1 MTERQRIVVGVDVGA
16 TKVLAG
22 YVDEAGRVLRQARAP
37 MDRSSQ
43 AAALRSIEGALEAL
57 LSEPWEGPL
66 PLAVG
71 FGVVG
76 QTDPA
81 TATWVRAMN
90 IPISTPV
97 DMTARFTAR
106 YGLAAAVDND
116 VHAATLA
123 ELRWGAGRGTRE
135 FIYLNVGTGIAAGLV
150 CNGQLVRGAANY
162 AGELGHMAVAGE
174 EIVCPCGRKGCLE
187 PVASGGGMIQR
198 AYDLL
203 PAYPGSALGA
213 LPEGERLDAHA
224 IFTYADAGD
233 PLAQRIASEA
243 VEALGKAL
251 VNLINLLNP
260 EVIVVGGGVFA
271 DGWLLPRLRAVV
283 ERDALAGARG
293 ALKGIYLSALQA
305 DLVGLLGAATLA
317 WDRLLQR
324 KEER

>member
-1 MTERQRIVVGVDVGA
+1 MSNAQRLVVGVDVGA

-22 YVDEAGRVLRQARAP
+22 YVDEAGRVLRQVRAP
-37 MDRSSQ
+37 MDRSNQ
-43 AAALRSIEGALEAL
+43 ATALASIESALAALMA
-57 LSEPWEGPL
+57 EPWEGPF

-90 IPISTPV
+90 IPISTSV

-106 YGLAAAVDND
+106 YGLPAAVDND

-123 ELRWGAGRGTRE
+123 ELRWGAGCGARE
-135 FIYLNVGTGIAAGLV
+135 FIYLNVGTGVAAGMV
-150 CNGQLVRGAANY
+150 CNGQLVRGAANA

-174 EIVCPCGRKGCLE
+174 EILCPCGRRGCLE

-198 AYDLL
+198 ARDLL
-203 PAYPGSALGA
+203 PSYPTSALGA
-213 LPEGERLDAHA
+213 LPEGMPLDAHA

-233 PLAQRIASEA
+233 PLAQRLAWEA

-271 DGWLLPRLRAVV
+271 DGWLLPRVRAVV
-283 ERDALAGARG
+283 ERDALAGALR
-293 ALKGIYLSALQA
+293 ALKGIHLSSLQP
-305 DLVGLLGAATLA
+305 DLVGLLGAAVLA
-317 WDRLLQR
+317 WDRIAA
-324 KEER
+324 KE